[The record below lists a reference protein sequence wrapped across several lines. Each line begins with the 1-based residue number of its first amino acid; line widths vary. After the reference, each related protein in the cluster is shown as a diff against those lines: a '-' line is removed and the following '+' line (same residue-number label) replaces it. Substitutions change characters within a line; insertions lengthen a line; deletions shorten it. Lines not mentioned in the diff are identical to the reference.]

1 VETVFV
7 SPDRLGTPF
16 DLALGRDDKLHFS
29 TTGRTYVVS
38 IADDERLQVVAGN
51 GEFIPNATQGA
62 GPEVSLAFPGGI
74 SISEDGTIYIAD
86 DRRVWKVDREGVAT
100 VIAGSIDAGELGDGG
115 AATEAA
121 LDSAI
126 AVAPGPDGRIYIADA
141 GHHRVRAVSDGGT
154 ITTIAGNGEGG
165 ASGDGGP
172 AIEAALDFPADLA
185 FDAAGNLFIADI
197 NGHVIRK
204 VDASGQITTVAG
216 DPRGGSTRDG
226 IRATRAR
233 LEAPSSIAFDEDG
246 TLYVAAK
253 HHVHAI
259 DDRGI
264 IRTVAGATTGGASGD
279 GIPAR
284 DARLRLGAGMTVA
297 TNGDV
302 YIRTRTGIRRIDDE
316 GVITTV
322 WAPPE

>member
-1 VETVFV
+1 VFV
-7 SPDRLGTPF
+7 GPDRLGTPF
-16 DLALGRDDKLHFS
+16 DLALGRDDELHFS

-38 IADDERLQVVAGN
+38 ITDDERLQVVAGN
-51 GEFIPNATQGA
+51 GEFIPNAAQGP
-62 GPEVSLAFPGGI
+62 GPDVSLAFPGGI
-74 SISEDGTIYIAD
+74 SISDDGTIYIAD
-86 DRRVWKVDREGVAT
+86 DQRVWKVDREGIAT
-100 VIAGSIDAGELGDGG
+100 VIAGSIGAGDLGDGG
-115 AATEAA
+115 PATEAA

-141 GHHRVRAVSDGGT
+141 GHHRVRAVAEDGT
-154 ITTIAGNGEGG
+154 ISTLAGRGESGT
-165 ASGDGGP
+165 SGDGGP
-172 AIEAALDFPADLA
+172 ATEAALDFPSDLA
-185 FDAAGNLFIADI
+185 FDAAGDLFIADI
-197 NGHVIRK
+197 VGDVIRK

-233 LEAPSSIAFDEDG
+233 LDAPSSIAFDEEG

-259 DDRGI
+259 DDEGI
-264 IRTVAGATTGGASGD
+264 MRTIAGSTAGGASGD
-279 GIPAR
+279 GIPAL
-284 DARLRLGAGMTVA
+284 DARLRLGAGMAVA
-297 TNGDV
+297 ADGDI
-302 YIRTRTGIRRIDDE
+302 YIRTRSGIRRIDGE